1 MIIVLTAFGSCSK
14 SGSEDN
20 PPQVVVKQLTIK
32 RWSVNGIANQDKY
45 SDVGINP
52 SIGYEF
58 STPIDKES
66 AIGAITM
73 KTPAGSMVPLKL
85 TFLPGDTIVNIS
97 PGIPVEYL
105 SLYDLMVSRDL
116 KSTAGSK
123 LQTPRIVKLLTSID
137 SSDKFPRVTDD
148 ELLTIIQRQ
157 TFNYF
162 WGFAHPA
169 SGLARERDNS
179 GDLVTTGGTG
189 FGIMALIVGVERNFI
204 TRQQGLERVKKI
216 SDFLAMQADKFHG
229 AFPHWL
235 NGATGKVI
243 PFSEKDNGADLVE
256 TSFLLQGLLSARQY
270 FNRADASEVEL
281 RDSITNIYNA
291 VEWSA
296 FVPAGSTEL
305 FWHLSPSSEF
315 VMNMPIKGWNE
326 ALITYVLAASS
337 PTFAISKS
345 VYENG
350 WASNGAIKNGNS
362 YYDVTLPLGP
372 SQGGPLFFSHYSFLG
387 LDPKG
392 LTDEYADYEQQVKA
406 HSRIHYKYALENPRK
421 FFGYGPEVWGLTA
434 SDDNQVGYMAHSPT
448 NDNSV
453 VSPTAAVSS
462 LPFTPEESMAA
473 IRFYYFILGDRLFGQ
488 YGFMDA
494 FSLENAW
501 FSNSYL
507 AIDQG
512 PMIIMIENF
521 RSRLLWNLFMS
532 NPEVKSGLK
541 KLGFS
546 GPNI

>member
-1 MIIVLTAFGSCSK
+1 M
-14 SGSEDN
+14 
-20 PPQVVVKQLTIK
+20 
-32 RWSVNGIANQDKY
+32 
-45 SDVGINP
+45 
-52 SIGYEF
+52 
-58 STPIDKES
+58 
-66 AIGAITM
+66 
-73 KTPAGSMVPLKL
+73 
-85 TFLPGDTIVNIS
+85 
-97 PGIPVEYL
+97 
-105 SLYDLMVSRDL
+105 
-116 KSTAGSK
+116 
-123 LQTPRIVKLLTSID
+123 
-137 SSDKFPRVTDD
+137 
-148 ELLTIIQRQ
+148 Q

-162 WGFAHPA
+162 WEFAHPA

-204 TRQQGLERVKKI
+204 TRLEGLERIKKI
-216 SDFLAMQADKFHG
+216 SDFLTTKADKFHG

-270 FNRADASEVEL
+270 FNRADAGEVEL
-281 RDSITNIYNA
+281 RDSITSIYNA

-296 FVPAGSTEL
+296 FVPAGSNEL

-387 LDPKG
+387 LDPNG
-392 LTDEYADYEQQVKA
+392 LTDQYADYEQQVKA
-406 HSRIHYKYALENPRK
+406 HSTIHYKYALENPRN

-512 PMIIMIENF
+512 PMIVMIENF
-521 RSRLLWNLFMS
+521 RSGLLWNLFMS